1 MPCAFRKLFCSDIQK
16 YNVYDVELMN
26 DLIYMDNAATTF
38 PKPPGVLEEALA
50 FYQKYGVNP
59 GRSGTDLAQEAEAM
73 VAEARKS
80 MTSFLGA
87 TGSPDRLVFT
97 QNASDSLNIAIQG
110 TLKSGDHVI
119 TTCLDHNSVLRPI
132 YHLAKYEGIE
142 VTYVG
147 FGEDGFVDPDD
158 VARAI
163 QPNTKL
169 VVLTHASNVLG
180 TVQPVEEIG
189 AICRDR
195 SVILCVDVAQTAGMQ
210 PIEMEAMQADIL
222 CFTGHKSLMGPT
234 GIGGMYV
241 REGVDVAPLRYGG
254 TGVRSEYPDH
264 LDEYPWRLECG
275 TGNLMGI
282 AGLLAGQKWIAREGL
297 GNIHV
302 REKALLK
309 QLVNGLRE
317 IEGVILY
324 CADDLDHHVP
334 VLSVNVAGM
343 TANNVGTLL
352 DVKFNVATRTG
363 LQCAPKVHEVLG
375 TTEVKGTVR
384 ISLGP
389 FNTESQIETVIEGLS
404 DIAKRHGQK
413 D

>member
-1 MPCAFRKLFCSDIQK
+1 MS
-16 YNVYDVELMN
+16 

-38 PKPPGVLEEALA
+38 PKPPGVLEDALA

-73 VAEARKS
+73 VAEARTS
-80 MTSFLGA
+80 LTSFFGA
-87 TGSPDRLVFT
+87 TGSVDRLVFT

-110 TLKSGDHVI
+110 VLKSGDHVI

-132 YHLAKYEGIE
+132 YHLAKYDGIE
-142 VTYVG
+142 ATYVPFNDRG
-147 FGEDGFVDPDD
+147 YVDPQ
-158 VARAI
+158 AI
-163 QPNTKL
+163 ADAILPNTKL
-169 VVLTHASNVLG
+169 VVMSHASNVLG
-180 TVQPVEEIG
+180 TVQPIAEVGE
-189 AICRDR
+189 ICRAR
-195 SVILCVDVAQTAGMQ
+195 GVVLCVDVAQTAGML
-210 PIEMEAMQADIL
+210 PIDMEDMQADIL

-254 TGVRSEYPDH
+254 TGVHSEYPDH

-275 TGNLMGI
+275 TGNLLGI
-282 AGLLAGQKWIAREGL
+282 AGLLNGQKWIAREGL
-297 GNIHV
+297 GNIHA
-302 REKALLK
+302 RERALMK

-317 IEGVILY
+317 VDGVIVY
-324 CADDLDHHVP
+324 CADRLDEHVC
-334 VLSVNVAGM
+334 VLSVNVEGM

-363 LQCAPKVHEVLG
+363 LQCAPKVHELLG
-375 TTEVKGTVR
+375 TKALKGTVR

-389 FNTESQIETVIEGLS
+389 FNTEAHIDRVIEGLA
-404 DIAKRHGQK
+404 DISARHGK
-413 D
+413 R

>member
-1 MPCAFRKLFCSDIQK
+1 MSDF
-16 YNVYDVELMN
+16 
-26 DLIYMDNAATTF
+26 IYLDNAATTF
-38 PKPPGVLEEALA
+38 PKPSGILESALE

-80 MTSFLGA
+80 FASFFGA

-110 TLKSGDHVI
+110 VLKAGDHVI

-132 YHLAKYEGIE
+132 YHLAKYDGVEA
-142 VTYVG
+142 TYVP
-147 FGEDGFVDPDD
+147 FDGAGYIDPN
-158 VARAI
+158 AI
-163 QPNTKL
+163 AQAIRPNTKL
-169 VVLTHASNVLG
+169 VVMSHASNVLG
-180 TVQPVEEIG
+180 TVQPVAEVG
-189 AICRDR
+189 AICQARG
-195 SVILCVDVAQTAGMQ
+195 VILCVDVAQTAGML
-210 PIEMEAMQADIL
+210 PIDMEDMQADIL

-275 TGNLMGI
+275 TGNLLGI
-282 AGLLAGQKWIAREGL
+282 AGLLNGQKWIAREGL
-297 GNIHV
+297 GNIHA
-302 REKALLK
+302 REKALLQ

-317 IEGVILY
+317 VDGVILY
-324 CADDLDHHVP
+324 CADNLKDHVP
-334 VLSVNVAGM
+334 VLSLNVAGM

-363 LQCAPKVHEVLG
+363 LQCAPKVHELLS
-375 TTEVKGTVR
+375 TKDLKGTVR

-389 FNTESQIETVIEGLS
+389 FNTEAHIETVIEGLA
-404 DIAKRHGQK
+404 DIASRHGK
-413 D
+413 G

>member
-1 MPCAFRKLFCSDIQK
+1 MA
-16 YNVYDVELMN
+16 N
-26 DLIYMDNAATTF
+26 LIYMDNAATTF
-38 PKPPGVLEEALA
+38 PKPAGVLEEALT
-50 FYQKYGVNP
+50 FYQTYGVNP
-59 GRSGTDLAQEAEAM
+59 GRSGTGLAQEAEAM
-73 VAEARKS
+73 VAKAREAL
-80 MTSFLGA
+80 TSFVGA

-110 TLKSGDHVI
+110 ILNAGDHVI

-132 YHLAKYEGIE
+132 YHLAKYDGIE
-142 VTYVG
+142 ATYIG
-147 FGEDGFVDPDD
+147 FGADGVVDPDD
-158 VARAI
+158 IAQAI
-163 QPNTKL
+163 KPNTKL
-169 VVLTHASNVLG
+169 VVMSHASNVLG
-180 TVQPVEEIG
+180 TIQPVEEVG
-189 AICRDR
+189 AICKDR
-195 SVILCVDVAQTAGMQ
+195 GVILCVDAAQTAGMV
-210 PIEMEAMQADIL
+210 PVDMEAMQADIV

-241 REGVDVAPLRYGG
+241 REDVDVAPLRYGG

-302 REKALLK
+302 RERALLK

-317 IEGVILY
+317 VDGVIMY
-324 CADDLDHHVP
+324 CVDDLDHRVP
-334 VLSVNVAGM
+334 VLSVNVEGM

-375 TTEVKGTVR
+375 TKDLKGTVR

-389 FNTESQIETVIEGLS
+389 FNTESQIDTVIEGLS
-404 DIAKRHGQK
+404 DISKRHGK
-413 D
+413 NGVI

>member
-1 MPCAFRKLFCSDIQK
+1 MS
-16 YNVYDVELMN
+16 

-38 PKPPGVLEEALA
+38 PKPSGVLEDALDL
-50 FYQKYGVNP
+50 YLKYGVNP
-59 GRSGTDLAQEAEAM
+59 GRSGTDLAQEAESV
-73 VAEARKS
+73 VAEARKTL
-80 MTSFLGA
+80 TSFLGA
-87 TGSPDRLVFT
+87 KGSADRLVFT

-110 TLKSGDHVI
+110 VLQAGDHVI

-132 YHLAKYEGIE
+132 YHLAKYDGIE
-142 VTYVG
+142 ATYVPFETG
-147 FGEDGFVDPDD
+147 GYIDPQAISD
-158 VARAI
+158 AI

-169 VVLTHASNVLG
+169 VVMSHASNVLG
-180 TVQPVEEIG
+180 TVQPIAEVG
-189 AICRDR
+189 KICRNR
-195 SVILCVDVAQTAGMQ
+195 GVILCVDAAQTAGML
-210 PIEMEAMQADIL
+210 PIDMEEMQADIL

-241 REGVDVAPLRYGG
+241 REGVAVAPLRYGG

-275 TGNLMGI
+275 TGNLLGI
-282 AGLLAGQKWIAREGL
+282 AGLLNGQKWIAREGL
-297 GNIHV
+297 ENIYA

-324 CADDLDHHVP
+324 GADNLEDHVA
-334 VLSVNVAGM
+334 VLSINVDGM

-363 LQCAPKVHEVLG
+363 LQCAPKVHELLG
-375 TTEVKGTVR
+375 TNPLKGTVR
-384 ISLGP
+384 LSLGP
-389 FNTESQIETVIEGLS
+389 FNTEAHIDTVIEGLA
-404 DIAKRHGQK
+404 DIALRHGRGK
-413 D
+413 GKSEK

>member
-1 MPCAFRKLFCSDIQK
+1 MS
-16 YNVYDVELMN
+16 

-38 PKPPGVLEEALA
+38 PKPPGVLEDALA

-73 VAEARKS
+73 VAEARAS
-80 MTSFLGA
+80 LTSFFGA
-87 TGSPDRLVFT
+87 TGSVDRLVFT

-110 TLKSGDHVI
+110 VLQSGDHVI

-132 YHLAKYEGIE
+132 YHLAKYEGVE
-142 VTYVG
+142 ATYVP
-147 FGEDGFVDPDD
+147 FGDDGYVDPQ
-158 VARAI
+158 AI
-163 QPNTKL
+163 ADAILPNTKL
-169 VVLTHASNVLG
+169 VVMSHASNVLG
-180 TVQPVEEIG
+180 TVQPIAEVGE
-189 AICRDR
+189 ICRAR
-195 SVILCVDVAQTAGMQ
+195 GVILCVDVAQTAGML
-210 PIEMEAMQADIL
+210 PIDMEDMQADIL

-275 TGNLMGI
+275 TGNLLGI
-282 AGLLAGQKWIAREGL
+282 AGLLNGQKWIAREGL
-297 GNIHV
+297 GNIHA
-302 REKALLK
+302 RERALMK

-317 IEGVILY
+317 VDGVILY
-324 CADDLDHHVP
+324 CADHLDEHVC
-334 VLSVNVAGM
+334 VLSVNVDGM

-363 LQCAPKVHEVLG
+363 LQCAPKVHELLG
-375 TTEVKGTVR
+375 TKALKGTVR

-389 FNTESQIETVIEGLS
+389 FNTEAHIDTVIEGLA
-404 DIAKRHGQK
+404 DIAKRHGK
-413 D
+413 K